1 MCRLMLVCSMPKKL
15 TDEEIERYKCYGRF
29 EMCVIIL
36 REKLIRETIESGRFP
51 DSVELTLV
59 TDKGAYAVNSASID
73 NLEYRI

>member
-1 MCRLMLVCSMPKKL
+1 MRTKL
-15 TDEEIERYKCYGRF
+15 TQEEIERYKCFGRF

-59 TDKGAYAVNSASID
+59 TDKGAYTIPIAHIQDFKRTTATC
-73 NLEYRI
+73 